1 MKVYIVLILLPIIAL
16 AVIISLTV
24 SSGEKARIKRGIQ
37 TNLKSGS
44 SGKLFIRPELDEVS
58 RKKAGL
64 SGPFPVDEDVPEKER
79 SIGLLT
85 NAWREAIV
93 TKNIKDIERLNLEIS
108 RFDKES
114 IPFLR
119 KLASEDKNERVR
131 AFAVRVLGRK
141 KSPDLAQLFTELG
154 LKDASEFV
162 RENCI
167 WSLQQLADKKNI
179 PVLEQISREDKSEK
193 LRNMAK
199 EAINTIDSSRKNK

>member
-1 MKVYIVLILLPIIAL
+1 MKTYVFLVLIPIILLAL
-16 AVIISLTV
+16 IVAIV
-24 SSGEKARIKRGIQ
+24 SSSRQKNHTKQ
-37 TNLKSGS
+37 SVLKSGS

-79 SIGLLT
+79 SVGLLT

-93 TKNIKDIERLNLEIS
+93 TKNIKDIERINLEIS

-114 IPFLR
+114 VPFLR
-119 KLASEDKNERVR
+119 KLAYEDKNERVR

-141 KSPDLAQLFTELG
+141 KSPDLTQIFTDMA

-179 PVLEQISREDKSEK
+179 PILEQISREDKSEK